1 MKKMKFKRAISLFL
15 TMILTVS
22 QFMNVGV
29 EVKAD
34 EQTEGTWIAT
44 EYITNGDFETGDTSG
59 WSIDF
64 TSCDN
69 GTSYTVKTDEWASNN
84 KTSFLSYYNVTDGNV
99 LTIAQTISEVPA
111 GIYRLSFEQEGK
123 ELSSGLSVSVADVS
137 MTLPATTGWDV
148 WADITTDA
156 FTIEE
161 AGDVTITISG
171 TVPAEYWG
179 DFDNFVLEQ
188 FVADENK
195 TVEELELEVLDAAF
209 EGSLWED
216 GIWTVT
222 PTTWDNTEF
231 TYFTYAD
238 NTWLV
243 TGENQ
248 GTTSFKFWSQDAQE
262 VTLLQ
267 EVDIPAGTYKV
278 NSDFMGEKGS
288 VQVVF
293 GDQQGTA
300 VAMNGWNSWVEIND
314 TFTVTEDMK
323 DATIGFKL
331 ALEAGGYGYIDS
343 ISVTEVAEE
352 EKVDEK
358 TDENVFTASD
368 DNYTVKVTV
377 DNVTPENGDTIG
389 MSAKITTVD
398 GSEVTDLEAAGMKL
412 WWWTDIWMTGH
423 EDGLNDASYTKDDE
437 GYGLEASVT
446 LPSVGTY
453 YIVAELEYSG
463 AKLQVVVPMITTKS
477 EDDTPVT
484 GEINVE
490 KIKNL
495 PEDFIMGMDISS
507 VMSEFA
513 SGVTYKDFEGNTIDN
528 ITDFCK
534 FLAENGIT
542 HIRVRVWNDPYD
554 ANGNGYGGGNCDVA
568 TAAEIAE
575 GCRAAGL
582 KMLIDF
588 HCSDFWADP
597 GKQQVPKAWSGYTL
611 EQKADAVEEFIG
623 ASLRTIDPNHE
634 TIDMVQ
640 VGNETTG
647 SFVGESGAENMCKL
661 FSAGAKAIRAY
672 NEEVKV
678 VIHVTN
684 PEKGRVTTWAKNL
697 DTYAVDYDVLATS
710 YYPYWHGTLANLQS
724 ELAAVKANYGKDTM
738 VAETSY
744 AYTLEDSDGHSN
756 TVRVGNNDSG
766 ANTLQPFS
774 VQGQATAIRNVM
786 ETVNNAGGLGVFYWE
801 PAWITVGDITGLS
814 GDELETQ
821 IAANKEAWETYGS
834 GWAASYGGEYNPEDA
849 GKWYGGSAVDN
860 EAMFYPDGTP
870 TAGLYVW
877 NYVKTGAV
885 SRYVS
890 VESVT
895 NPEETIDAN
904 AAFTLPETVVVTYNS
919 GEMDETVAWNE
930 EEVAAIDTAVSGV
943 YTVSG
948 TVTFSK
954 EINQGAFSGMTS
966 AEVIYTLTVK
976 QPNLVTDANDAG
988 FESGVNYTIGGKG
1001 ISAIPAKDD
1010 PYEGKGSMHWYY
1022 TSATTGTVTYNK
1034 VITLEPGKYSAE
1046 LMSQGFAG
1054 DTISLQILSDDD
1066 EVLFEGDATVLEG
1079 WAVWKKVAV
1088 DFMIT
1093 KQTDVKIQIV
1103 VNMQKGGWGTADALY
1118 LYKAGDLEA
1127 KDTTVVKSVEN
1138 ADGTTSFELTN
1149 EAAEGIS
1156 LVGSAEIFETAK
1168 FDAEI
1173 LNTESEE
1180 YLTVIDKVKEIGAV
1194 ELKENT
1200 AVVVLKINLWDGK
1213 QQIHEGFGEVTV
1225 TIDLPEELKDAK
1237 AVEVFRVEEDALIP
1251 CNAKIV
1257 NGKLEF
1263 ITNHFSTFL
1272 VKEKDVTTDKKP
1284 ENSETGNDNLN
1295 SDADAKEQVANVP
1308 ATLISSNVTAAEIL
1322 ENTAEIEETAV
1333 GKIVVEETMQ
1343 NTDEAAKEEKVPD
1356 TENVIA
1362 EEEVPLAVNAGGSIP
1377 MWAVLAA
1384 VLVFAVFAVFAGVY
1398 VYAKQNKIV
1407 K

>member
-69 GTSYTVKTDEWASNN
+69 GTSYIVKTDEWASNN
-84 KTSFLSYYNVTDGNV
+84 KTSFLNYYNVTDGNV
-99 LTIAQTISEVPA
+99 LTISQTISEVPA

-195 TVEELELEVLDAAF
+195 PVEELELEVLDAAF

-248 GTTSFKFWSQDAQE
+248 GTTSFKFWSQYAQE

-352 EKVDEK
+352 EKDDEK
-358 TDENVFTASD
+358 TDENEFSASD
-368 DNYTVKVTV
+368 DNYTVVVTV

-919 GEMDETVAWNE
+919 GEADETVAWNE

-1118 LYKAGDLEA
+1118 LYKAGDLERE
-1127 KDTTVVKSVEN
+1127 DTTTETENSIVVDTPESE
-1138 ADGTTSFELTN
+1138 GETT
-1149 EAAEGIS
+1149 
-1156 LVGSAEIFETAK
+1156 
-1168 FDAEI
+1168 
-1173 LNTESEE
+1173 NTE
-1180 YLTVIDKVKEIGAV
+1180 
-1194 ELKENT
+1194 
-1200 AVVVLKINLWDGK
+1200 
-1213 QQIHEGFGEVTV
+1213 VT
-1225 TIDLPEELKDAK
+1225 
-1237 AVEVFRVEEDALIP
+1237 
-1251 CNAKIV
+1251 
-1257 NGKLEF
+1257 
-1263 ITNHFSTFL
+1263 
-1272 VKEKDVTTDKKP
+1272 
-1284 ENSETGNDNLN
+1284 
-1295 SDADAKEQVANVP
+1295 NVP

-1333 GKIVVEETMQ
+1333 GEIVVEETMQ

-1384 VLVFAVFAVFAGVY
+1384 VLVFAVFAGVY
-1398 VYAKQNKIV
+1398 VYAKQNKFM

>member
-69 GTSYTVKTDEWASNN
+69 GTSYIVKTDEWASNN
-84 KTSFLSYYNVTDGNV
+84 KTSFLNYYNVTDGNV
-99 LTIAQTISEVPA
+99 LTISQTISEVPA

-195 TVEELELEVLDAAF
+195 PVEELELEVLDATF

-352 EKVDEK
+352 EKDDEK
-358 TDENVFTASD
+358 TDENEFSASD
-368 DNYTVKVTV
+368 DNYTVVVTV

-919 GEMDETVAWNE
+919 GEADETVAWNE

-1054 DTISLQILSDDD
+1054 DTISLQILSDDG
-1066 EVLFEGDATVLEG
+1066 EVLFEGDTTVLEG

-1118 LYKAGDLEA
+1118 LYKAGDLERE
-1127 KDTTVVKSVEN
+1127 DTTTETENSIVVDTPESE
-1138 ADGTTSFELTN
+1138 GETT
-1149 EAAEGIS
+1149 
-1156 LVGSAEIFETAK
+1156 
-1168 FDAEI
+1168 
-1173 LNTESEE
+1173 NTE
-1180 YLTVIDKVKEIGAV
+1180 
-1194 ELKENT
+1194 
-1200 AVVVLKINLWDGK
+1200 
-1213 QQIHEGFGEVTV
+1213 VT
-1225 TIDLPEELKDAK
+1225 
-1237 AVEVFRVEEDALIP
+1237 
-1251 CNAKIV
+1251 
-1257 NGKLEF
+1257 
-1263 ITNHFSTFL
+1263 
-1272 VKEKDVTTDKKP
+1272 
-1284 ENSETGNDNLN
+1284 
-1295 SDADAKEQVANVP
+1295 NVP

-1333 GKIVVEETMQ
+1333 GEIVVEETMQ

>member
-69 GTSYTVKTDEWASNN
+69 GTSYIVKTDEWASNN
-84 KTSFLSYYNVTDGNV
+84 KTSFLNYYNVTDGNV
-99 LTIAQTISEVPA
+99 LTISQTISEVPA

-195 TVEELELEVLDAAF
+195 PVEELELEVLDATF

-352 EKVDEK
+352 EKDDEK
-358 TDENVFTASD
+358 TDENEFSASD
-368 DNYTVKVTV
+368 DNYTVVVTV

-534 FLAENGIT
+534 LLAENGIT

-919 GEMDETVAWNE
+919 GEADETVAWNE

-1118 LYKAGDLEA
+1118 LYKAGDLERE
-1127 KDTTVVKSVEN
+1127 DTTTETENSIVVDTPESE
-1138 ADGTTSFELTN
+1138 GETT
-1149 EAAEGIS
+1149 
-1156 LVGSAEIFETAK
+1156 
-1168 FDAEI
+1168 
-1173 LNTESEE
+1173 NTE
-1180 YLTVIDKVKEIGAV
+1180 
-1194 ELKENT
+1194 
-1200 AVVVLKINLWDGK
+1200 
-1213 QQIHEGFGEVTV
+1213 VT
-1225 TIDLPEELKDAK
+1225 
-1237 AVEVFRVEEDALIP
+1237 
-1251 CNAKIV
+1251 
-1257 NGKLEF
+1257 
-1263 ITNHFSTFL
+1263 
-1272 VKEKDVTTDKKP
+1272 
-1284 ENSETGNDNLN
+1284 
-1295 SDADAKEQVANVP
+1295 NVP

-1333 GKIVVEETMQ
+1333 GEIVVEETMQ
-1343 NTDEAAKEEKVPD
+1343 NTDEAAQEQKVTD

>member
-69 GTSYTVKTDEWASNN
+69 GTSYIVKTDEWASNN
-84 KTSFLSYYNVTDGNV
+84 KTSFLNYYNVTDGNV
-99 LTIAQTISEVPA
+99 LTISQTISEVPA

-195 TVEELELEVLDAAF
+195 PVEELELEVLDAAF

-293 GDQQGTA
+293 GDQQETA

-352 EKVDEK
+352 EKDDEK
-358 TDENVFTASD
+358 TDENEFSASD
-368 DNYTVKVTV
+368 DNYTVVVTV

-423 EDGLNDASYTKDDE
+423 EEGLNDASYTKDDE

-919 GEMDETVAWNE
+919 GEADETVAWNE

-1118 LYKAGDLEA
+1118 LYKAGDLERE
-1127 KDTTVVKSVEN
+1127 DTTTETENSIVVDTPESE
-1138 ADGTTSFELTN
+1138 GETT
-1149 EAAEGIS
+1149 
-1156 LVGSAEIFETAK
+1156 
-1168 FDAEI
+1168 
-1173 LNTESEE
+1173 NTE
-1180 YLTVIDKVKEIGAV
+1180 
-1194 ELKENT
+1194 
-1200 AVVVLKINLWDGK
+1200 
-1213 QQIHEGFGEVTV
+1213 VT
-1225 TIDLPEELKDAK
+1225 
-1237 AVEVFRVEEDALIP
+1237 
-1251 CNAKIV
+1251 
-1257 NGKLEF
+1257 
-1263 ITNHFSTFL
+1263 
-1272 VKEKDVTTDKKP
+1272 
-1284 ENSETGNDNLN
+1284 
-1295 SDADAKEQVANVP
+1295 NVP

-1333 GKIVVEETMQ
+1333 NETVVEETKQ
-1343 NTDEAAKEEKVPD
+1343 DKDEAAQEEKVPD
-1356 TENVIA
+1356 TENVIE

>member
-69 GTSYTVKTDEWASNN
+69 GTSYIVKTDEWASNN
-84 KTSFLSYYNVTDGNV
+84 KTSFLNYYNVTDGNV
-99 LTIAQTISEVPA
+99 LTISQTISEVPA

-195 TVEELELEVLDAAF
+195 PVEELELEVLDAAF

-919 GEMDETVAWNE
+919 GEADETVAWNE

-1054 DTISLQILSDDD
+1054 DTISLQILSDDG

-1118 LYKAGDLEA
+1118 LYKAGDLERE
-1127 KDTTVVKSVEN
+1127 DTTTETENSIVVDTPESE
-1138 ADGTTSFELTN
+1138 GETT
-1149 EAAEGIS
+1149 
-1156 LVGSAEIFETAK
+1156 
-1168 FDAEI
+1168 
-1173 LNTESEE
+1173 NTE
-1180 YLTVIDKVKEIGAV
+1180 
-1194 ELKENT
+1194 
-1200 AVVVLKINLWDGK
+1200 
-1213 QQIHEGFGEVTV
+1213 VT
-1225 TIDLPEELKDAK
+1225 
-1237 AVEVFRVEEDALIP
+1237 
-1251 CNAKIV
+1251 
-1257 NGKLEF
+1257 
-1263 ITNHFSTFL
+1263 
-1272 VKEKDVTTDKKP
+1272 
-1284 ENSETGNDNLN
+1284 
-1295 SDADAKEQVANVP
+1295 NVP

-1322 ENTAEIEETAV
+1322 ENTAEIEETV
-1333 GKIVVEETMQ
+1333 VNEIVVEETKQ
-1343 NTDEAAKEEKVPD
+1343 DTDEAAKEEKVPD

>member
-69 GTSYTVKTDEWASNN
+69 GTSYIVKTDEWASNN
-84 KTSFLSYYNVTDGNV
+84 KTSFLNYYNVTDGNV

-195 TVEELELEVLDAAF
+195 PVEELELEVLDAAF

-890 VESVT
+890 VESIT

-919 GEMDETVAWNE
+919 GEADETVAWNE

-1118 LYKAGDLEA
+1118 LYKAGDLER
-1127 KDTTVVKSVEN
+1127 KDTTTETENSIVVDTPESE
-1138 ADGTTSFELTN
+1138 GETT
-1149 EAAEGIS
+1149 
-1156 LVGSAEIFETAK
+1156 
-1168 FDAEI
+1168 
-1173 LNTESEE
+1173 NTE
-1180 YLTVIDKVKEIGAV
+1180 
-1194 ELKENT
+1194 
-1200 AVVVLKINLWDGK
+1200 
-1213 QQIHEGFGEVTV
+1213 VT
-1225 TIDLPEELKDAK
+1225 
-1237 AVEVFRVEEDALIP
+1237 
-1251 CNAKIV
+1251 
-1257 NGKLEF
+1257 
-1263 ITNHFSTFL
+1263 
-1272 VKEKDVTTDKKP
+1272 
-1284 ENSETGNDNLN
+1284 
-1295 SDADAKEQVANVP
+1295 NVP

-1333 GKIVVEETMQ
+1333 GEIVVEETMQ

>member
-44 EYITNGDFETGDTSG
+44 EYITNGDFETGDTSE

-69 GTSYTVKTDEWASNN
+69 GTSYIVKTDEWESNN
-84 KTSFLSYYNVTDGNV
+84 KTSFLNYYNVTDGNV
-99 LTIAQTISEVPA
+99 LTISQTISEVPA

-195 TVEELELEVLDAAF
+195 PVEELELEVLDATF
-209 EGSLWED
+209 EGSLWDD

-222 PTTWDNTEF
+222 PETWSNTDF
-231 TYFTYAD
+231 CYFSYAD
-238 NTWLV
+238 DVWLT

-248 GTTSFKFWSQDAQE
+248 GTTAFKFWSQDAQE

-672 NEEVKV
+672 NEEVKI

-821 IAANKEAWETYGS
+821 MAANKEAWETYGS

-919 GEMDETVAWNE
+919 GEADETVAWNE

-1118 LYKAGDLEA
+1118 LYKAGDLERE
-1127 KDTTVVKSVEN
+1127 DTTTETENSIVVDTPESE
-1138 ADGTTSFELTN
+1138 GETT
-1149 EAAEGIS
+1149 
-1156 LVGSAEIFETAK
+1156 
-1168 FDAEI
+1168 
-1173 LNTESEE
+1173 NTE
-1180 YLTVIDKVKEIGAV
+1180 
-1194 ELKENT
+1194 
-1200 AVVVLKINLWDGK
+1200 
-1213 QQIHEGFGEVTV
+1213 VT
-1225 TIDLPEELKDAK
+1225 
-1237 AVEVFRVEEDALIP
+1237 
-1251 CNAKIV
+1251 
-1257 NGKLEF
+1257 
-1263 ITNHFSTFL
+1263 
-1272 VKEKDVTTDKKP
+1272 
-1284 ENSETGNDNLN
+1284 
-1295 SDADAKEQVANVP
+1295 NVP

-1333 GKIVVEETMQ
+1333 GEIVVEETMQ

>member
-64 TSCDN
+64 TSCYN
-69 GTSYTVKTDEWASNN
+69 GTSYIVKTDEWASNN
-84 KTSFLSYYNVTDGNV
+84 KTSFLNYYNVTDGNV
-99 LTIAQTISEVPA
+99 LTISQTISEVPA

-195 TVEELELEVLDAAF
+195 PVEELELEVLDAAF

-300 VAMNGWNSWVEIND
+300 ATMNGWNSWVEIND

-352 EKVDEK
+352 EKDDEK
-358 TDENVFTASD
+358 TDENEFSASD
-368 DNYTVKVTV
+368 DNYTVVVTV

-423 EDGLNDASYTKDDE
+423 EEGLNDASYTKDDE

-575 GCRAAGL
+575 GSRAAGL

-672 NEEVKV
+672 NEEVKI

-930 EEVAAIDTAVSGV
+930 EEAVAIDTAVSGV

-1118 LYKAGDLEA
+1118 LYKAGDLERE
-1127 KDTTVVKSVEN
+1127 DTTTETENSIVVDTPESE
-1138 ADGTTSFELTN
+1138 GETT
-1149 EAAEGIS
+1149 
-1156 LVGSAEIFETAK
+1156 
-1168 FDAEI
+1168 
-1173 LNTESEE
+1173 NTE
-1180 YLTVIDKVKEIGAV
+1180 
-1194 ELKENT
+1194 
-1200 AVVVLKINLWDGK
+1200 
-1213 QQIHEGFGEVTV
+1213 VT
-1225 TIDLPEELKDAK
+1225 
-1237 AVEVFRVEEDALIP
+1237 
-1251 CNAKIV
+1251 
-1257 NGKLEF
+1257 
-1263 ITNHFSTFL
+1263 
-1272 VKEKDVTTDKKP
+1272 
-1284 ENSETGNDNLN
+1284 
-1295 SDADAKEQVANVP
+1295 NVP
-1308 ATLISSNVTAAEIL
+1308 AILISSNVTAAEIL

-1333 GKIVVEETMQ
+1333 GEIVVEETMQ

-1384 VLVFAVFAVFAGVY
+1384 VLVFAVFAGVY

>member
-69 GTSYTVKTDEWASNN
+69 GTSYIVKTDEWASNN
-84 KTSFLSYYNVTDGNV
+84 KTSFLNYYNVTDGNV
-99 LTIAQTISEVPA
+99 LTISQTISEVPA

-188 FVADENK
+188 FVADENEP
-195 TVEELELEVLDAAF
+195 VEELELEVLDAAF

-352 EKVDEK
+352 EKDDEK
-358 TDENVFTASD
+358 TDENEFSASD
-368 DNYTVKVTV
+368 DNYTVVVTV

-919 GEMDETVAWNE
+919 GEADETVAWNE

-1118 LYKAGDLEA
+1118 LYKAGDLERE
-1127 KDTTVVKSVEN
+1127 DTTTETENSIVVDTPESE
-1138 ADGTTSFELTN
+1138 GETT
-1149 EAAEGIS
+1149 
-1156 LVGSAEIFETAK
+1156 
-1168 FDAEI
+1168 
-1173 LNTESEE
+1173 NTE
-1180 YLTVIDKVKEIGAV
+1180 
-1194 ELKENT
+1194 
-1200 AVVVLKINLWDGK
+1200 
-1213 QQIHEGFGEVTV
+1213 VT
-1225 TIDLPEELKDAK
+1225 
-1237 AVEVFRVEEDALIP
+1237 
-1251 CNAKIV
+1251 
-1257 NGKLEF
+1257 
-1263 ITNHFSTFL
+1263 
-1272 VKEKDVTTDKKP
+1272 
-1284 ENSETGNDNLN
+1284 
-1295 SDADAKEQVANVP
+1295 NVP

-1333 GKIVVEETMQ
+1333 GEIVVEETMQ

>member
-69 GTSYTVKTDEWASNN
+69 GTSYIVKTDEWASNN
-84 KTSFLSYYNVTDGNV
+84 KTSFLNYYNVTDGNV
-99 LTIAQTISEVPA
+99 LTISQTISEVPA

-188 FVADENK
+188 FVADENEP
-195 TVEELELEVLDAAF
+195 VEELELEVLDAAF

-293 GDQQGTA
+293 GDQQETA

-352 EKVDEK
+352 EKDDEK
-358 TDENVFTASD
+358 TDENEFSASD
-368 DNYTVKVTV
+368 DNYTVVVTV

-423 EDGLNDASYTKDDE
+423 EEGLNDASYTKDDE

-919 GEMDETVAWNE
+919 GEADETVAWNE

-1118 LYKAGDLEA
+1118 LYKAGDLERE
-1127 KDTTVVKSVEN
+1127 DTTTETENSIVVDTPESE
-1138 ADGTTSFELTN
+1138 GETT
-1149 EAAEGIS
+1149 
-1156 LVGSAEIFETAK
+1156 
-1168 FDAEI
+1168 
-1173 LNTESEE
+1173 NTE
-1180 YLTVIDKVKEIGAV
+1180 
-1194 ELKENT
+1194 
-1200 AVVVLKINLWDGK
+1200 
-1213 QQIHEGFGEVTV
+1213 VT
-1225 TIDLPEELKDAK
+1225 
-1237 AVEVFRVEEDALIP
+1237 
-1251 CNAKIV
+1251 
-1257 NGKLEF
+1257 
-1263 ITNHFSTFL
+1263 
-1272 VKEKDVTTDKKP
+1272 
-1284 ENSETGNDNLN
+1284 
-1295 SDADAKEQVANVP
+1295 NVP

-1333 GKIVVEETMQ
+1333 GEIVVEETMQ

>member
-69 GTSYTVKTDEWASNN
+69 GTSYIVKTDEWASNN
-84 KTSFLSYYNVTDGNV
+84 KTSFLNYYNVKDGNV
-99 LTIAQTISEVPA
+99 LTISQTISEVPA

-195 TVEELELEVLDAAF
+195 PVEELELEVLDAAF

-352 EKVDEK
+352 EKDDEK
-358 TDENVFTASD
+358 TDENEFSASD
-368 DNYTVKVTV
+368 DNYTVVVTV

-672 NEEVKV
+672 NEEVKI

-919 GEMDETVAWNE
+919 GEADETVAWNE

-1118 LYKAGDLEA
+1118 LYKAGDLERE
-1127 KDTTVVKSVEN
+1127 DTTTETENSIVVDTPESE
-1138 ADGTTSFELTN
+1138 GETT
-1149 EAAEGIS
+1149 
-1156 LVGSAEIFETAK
+1156 
-1168 FDAEI
+1168 
-1173 LNTESEE
+1173 NTE
-1180 YLTVIDKVKEIGAV
+1180 
-1194 ELKENT
+1194 
-1200 AVVVLKINLWDGK
+1200 
-1213 QQIHEGFGEVTV
+1213 VT
-1225 TIDLPEELKDAK
+1225 
-1237 AVEVFRVEEDALIP
+1237 
-1251 CNAKIV
+1251 
-1257 NGKLEF
+1257 
-1263 ITNHFSTFL
+1263 
-1272 VKEKDVTTDKKP
+1272 
-1284 ENSETGNDNLN
+1284 
-1295 SDADAKEQVANVP
+1295 NVP

-1333 GKIVVEETMQ
+1333 GEIVVEETMQ

>member
-69 GTSYTVKTDEWASNN
+69 GTSYIVKTDEWASNN
-84 KTSFLSYYNVTDGNV
+84 KTSFLNYYNVTDGNV
-99 LTIAQTISEVPA
+99 LTISQTISEVPA

-188 FVADENK
+188 FVADENEK
-195 TVEELELEVLDAAF
+195 VEELELEVLDATF

-352 EKVDEK
+352 EKDDEK
-358 TDENVFTASD
+358 TDENEFSASD
-368 DNYTVKVTV
+368 DNYTVVVTV

-423 EDGLNDASYTKDDE
+423 EEGLNDASYTKDDE

-919 GEMDETVAWNE
+919 GEADETVAWNE

-1118 LYKAGDLEA
+1118 LYKAGDLERE
-1127 KDTTVVKSVEN
+1127 DTTTETENSIVVDTPESE
-1138 ADGTTSFELTN
+1138 GETT
-1149 EAAEGIS
+1149 
-1156 LVGSAEIFETAK
+1156 
-1168 FDAEI
+1168 
-1173 LNTESEE
+1173 NTE
-1180 YLTVIDKVKEIGAV
+1180 
-1194 ELKENT
+1194 
-1200 AVVVLKINLWDGK
+1200 
-1213 QQIHEGFGEVTV
+1213 VT
-1225 TIDLPEELKDAK
+1225 
-1237 AVEVFRVEEDALIP
+1237 
-1251 CNAKIV
+1251 
-1257 NGKLEF
+1257 
-1263 ITNHFSTFL
+1263 
-1272 VKEKDVTTDKKP
+1272 
-1284 ENSETGNDNLN
+1284 
-1295 SDADAKEQVANVP
+1295 NVP

-1333 GKIVVEETMQ
+1333 GEIVVEETMQ

>member
-69 GTSYTVKTDEWASNN
+69 GTSYIVKTDEWASNN
-84 KTSFLSYYNVTDGNV
+84 KTSFLNYYNVTDGNV
-99 LTIAQTISEVPA
+99 LTISQTISEVPA

-195 TVEELELEVLDAAF
+195 PVEELELEVLDAAF

-352 EKVDEK
+352 EKDDEK
-358 TDENVFTASD
+358 TDENEFSASD
-368 DNYTVKVTV
+368 DNYTVVVTV

-919 GEMDETVAWNE
+919 GEADETVAWNE

-1118 LYKAGDLEA
+1118 LYKAGDLERE
-1127 KDTTVVKSVEN
+1127 DTTTETENSIVVDTPESE
-1138 ADGTTSFELTN
+1138 GETT
-1149 EAAEGIS
+1149 
-1156 LVGSAEIFETAK
+1156 
-1168 FDAEI
+1168 
-1173 LNTESEE
+1173 NTE
-1180 YLTVIDKVKEIGAV
+1180 
-1194 ELKENT
+1194 
-1200 AVVVLKINLWDGK
+1200 
-1213 QQIHEGFGEVTV
+1213 VT
-1225 TIDLPEELKDAK
+1225 
-1237 AVEVFRVEEDALIP
+1237 
-1251 CNAKIV
+1251 
-1257 NGKLEF
+1257 
-1263 ITNHFSTFL
+1263 
-1272 VKEKDVTTDKKP
+1272 
-1284 ENSETGNDNLN
+1284 
-1295 SDADAKEQVANVP
+1295 NVP

-1333 GKIVVEETMQ
+1333 GEIVVEETMQ

>member
-69 GTSYTVKTDEWASNN
+69 GTSYIVKTDEWASNN
-84 KTSFLSYYNVTDGNV
+84 KTSFLNYYNVTDGNV
-99 LTIAQTISEVPA
+99 LTISQTISEVPA

-188 FVADENK
+188 FVADENEP
-195 TVEELELEVLDAAF
+195 VEELELEVLDAAF

-300 VAMNGWNSWVEIND
+300 VAMNGSYSWVEIND
-314 TFTVTEDMK
+314 TFKVTEDMK

-352 EKVDEK
+352 EKDDEK
-358 TDENVFTASD
+358 TDENEFSASD
-368 DNYTVKVTV
+368 DNYTVVVTV

-477 EDDTPVT
+477 EDDSPVT

-919 GEMDETVAWNE
+919 GEADETVAWNE

-1118 LYKAGDLEA
+1118 LYKAGDLERE
-1127 KDTTVVKSVEN
+1127 DTTTETENSIVVDTPESE
-1138 ADGTTSFELTN
+1138 GETT
-1149 EAAEGIS
+1149 
-1156 LVGSAEIFETAK
+1156 
-1168 FDAEI
+1168 
-1173 LNTESEE
+1173 NTE
-1180 YLTVIDKVKEIGAV
+1180 
-1194 ELKENT
+1194 
-1200 AVVVLKINLWDGK
+1200 
-1213 QQIHEGFGEVTV
+1213 VT
-1225 TIDLPEELKDAK
+1225 
-1237 AVEVFRVEEDALIP
+1237 
-1251 CNAKIV
+1251 
-1257 NGKLEF
+1257 
-1263 ITNHFSTFL
+1263 
-1272 VKEKDVTTDKKP
+1272 
-1284 ENSETGNDNLN
+1284 
-1295 SDADAKEQVANVP
+1295 NVP

-1333 GKIVVEETMQ
+1333 GEIVVEETMQ

>member
-69 GTSYTVKTDEWASNN
+69 GTSYIVKTDEWASNN
-84 KTSFLSYYNVTDGNV
+84 KTSFLNYYNVTDGNV
-99 LTIAQTISEVPA
+99 LTISQTISEVPA

-195 TVEELELEVLDAAF
+195 PVEELELEVLDATF

-463 AKLQVVVPMITTKS
+463 KKLQVVVPMITTKS

-528 ITDFCK
+528 LTDFCK

-930 EEVAAIDTAVSGV
+930 EEAVAIDTAVSGV

-1118 LYKAGDLEA
+1118 LYKAGDLERE
-1127 KDTTVVKSVEN
+1127 DTTTETENPIVVDTPESE
-1138 ADGTTSFELTN
+1138 GETT
-1149 EAAEGIS
+1149 
-1156 LVGSAEIFETAK
+1156 
-1168 FDAEI
+1168 
-1173 LNTESEE
+1173 NTE
-1180 YLTVIDKVKEIGAV
+1180 
-1194 ELKENT
+1194 
-1200 AVVVLKINLWDGK
+1200 
-1213 QQIHEGFGEVTV
+1213 VT
-1225 TIDLPEELKDAK
+1225 
-1237 AVEVFRVEEDALIP
+1237 
-1251 CNAKIV
+1251 
-1257 NGKLEF
+1257 
-1263 ITNHFSTFL
+1263 
-1272 VKEKDVTTDKKP
+1272 
-1284 ENSETGNDNLN
+1284 
-1295 SDADAKEQVANVP
+1295 NVP

-1322 ENTAEIEETAV
+1322 ENTAEIEETV
-1333 GKIVVEETMQ
+1333 VNEIVVEETKQ
-1343 NTDEAAKEEKVPD
+1343 DTDEAAKEEKVPD
-1356 TENVIA
+1356 TENVIE

-1377 MWAVLAA
+1377 MWAVLSA
-1384 VLVFAVFAVFAGVY
+1384 VLVFAVFAGVY
-1398 VYAKQNKIV
+1398 VYAKQNKFM

>member
-69 GTSYTVKTDEWASNN
+69 GTSYIVKTDEWASNN
-84 KTSFLSYYNVTDGNV
+84 KTSFLNYYNVTDGNV
-99 LTIAQTISEVPA
+99 LTISQTISEVPA

-188 FVADENK
+188 FVADENEP
-195 TVEELELEVLDAAF
+195 VEELELEVLDATF

-352 EKVDEK
+352 EKDDEK
-358 TDENVFTASD
+358 TDENEFSVSD
-368 DNYTVKVTV
+368 DNYTVVVTV

-919 GEMDETVAWNE
+919 GEADETVAWNE

-1118 LYKAGDLEA
+1118 LYKAGDLERE
-1127 KDTTVVKSVEN
+1127 DTTTETENSIVVDTPESE
-1138 ADGTTSFELTN
+1138 GETT
-1149 EAAEGIS
+1149 
-1156 LVGSAEIFETAK
+1156 
-1168 FDAEI
+1168 
-1173 LNTESEE
+1173 NTE
-1180 YLTVIDKVKEIGAV
+1180 
-1194 ELKENT
+1194 
-1200 AVVVLKINLWDGK
+1200 
-1213 QQIHEGFGEVTV
+1213 VT
-1225 TIDLPEELKDAK
+1225 
-1237 AVEVFRVEEDALIP
+1237 
-1251 CNAKIV
+1251 
-1257 NGKLEF
+1257 
-1263 ITNHFSTFL
+1263 
-1272 VKEKDVTTDKKP
+1272 
-1284 ENSETGNDNLN
+1284 
-1295 SDADAKEQVANVP
+1295 NVP

-1333 GKIVVEETMQ
+1333 GEIVVEETMQ

-1384 VLVFAVFAVFAGVY
+1384 VLVFAVFAGVY

>member
-69 GTSYTVKTDEWASNN
+69 GTSYIVKTDEWASNN
-84 KTSFLSYYNVTDGNV
+84 KTSFLNYYNVTDGNV
-99 LTIAQTISEVPA
+99 LTISQTISEVPA

-195 TVEELELEVLDAAF
+195 PVEELELEVLDAAF

-352 EKVDEK
+352 EKDDEK
-358 TDENVFTASD
+358 TDENEFSASD
-368 DNYTVKVTV
+368 DNYTVVVTV

-528 ITDFCK
+528 ITDVCK
-534 FLAENGIT
+534 LLAENGIT

-786 ETVNNAGGLGVFYWE
+786 ETVNNAGGLGVFYWD

-919 GEMDETVAWNE
+919 GEADETVAWNE

-1118 LYKAGDLEA
+1118 LYKAGDLERE
-1127 KDTTVVKSVEN
+1127 DTTTETENSIVVDTPESE
-1138 ADGTTSFELTN
+1138 GETT
-1149 EAAEGIS
+1149 
-1156 LVGSAEIFETAK
+1156 
-1168 FDAEI
+1168 
-1173 LNTESEE
+1173 NTE
-1180 YLTVIDKVKEIGAV
+1180 
-1194 ELKENT
+1194 
-1200 AVVVLKINLWDGK
+1200 
-1213 QQIHEGFGEVTV
+1213 VT
-1225 TIDLPEELKDAK
+1225 
-1237 AVEVFRVEEDALIP
+1237 
-1251 CNAKIV
+1251 
-1257 NGKLEF
+1257 
-1263 ITNHFSTFL
+1263 
-1272 VKEKDVTTDKKP
+1272 
-1284 ENSETGNDNLN
+1284 
-1295 SDADAKEQVANVP
+1295 NVP

-1333 GKIVVEETMQ
+1333 GEIVVEETMQ

>member
-69 GTSYTVKTDEWASNN
+69 GTSYIVKTDECASNN
-84 KTSFLSYYNVTDGNV
+84 KTSFLNYYNVTDGNV

-195 TVEELELEVLDAAF
+195 PVEELELEVLDAAF

-352 EKVDEK
+352 EKDDEK
-358 TDENVFTASD
+358 TDENEFSASD
-368 DNYTVKVTV
+368 DNYTVVVTV

-647 SFVGESGAENMCKL
+647 SFVGESGAENRCKL

-890 VESVT
+890 VESIT

-919 GEMDETVAWNE
+919 GEADETVAWNE

-1054 DTISLQILSDDD
+1054 DTISLQILSDDG

-1118 LYKAGDLEA
+1118 LYKAGDLERE
-1127 KDTTVVKSVEN
+1127 DTTTETENSIVVDTPESE
-1138 ADGTTSFELTN
+1138 GETT
-1149 EAAEGIS
+1149 
-1156 LVGSAEIFETAK
+1156 
-1168 FDAEI
+1168 
-1173 LNTESEE
+1173 NTE
-1180 YLTVIDKVKEIGAV
+1180 
-1194 ELKENT
+1194 
-1200 AVVVLKINLWDGK
+1200 
-1213 QQIHEGFGEVTV
+1213 VT
-1225 TIDLPEELKDAK
+1225 
-1237 AVEVFRVEEDALIP
+1237 
-1251 CNAKIV
+1251 
-1257 NGKLEF
+1257 
-1263 ITNHFSTFL
+1263 
-1272 VKEKDVTTDKKP
+1272 
-1284 ENSETGNDNLN
+1284 
-1295 SDADAKEQVANVP
+1295 NVP

-1333 GKIVVEETMQ
+1333 GEIVVEETMQ

>member
-69 GTSYTVKTDEWASNN
+69 GTSYIVKTDEWASNN
-84 KTSFLSYYNVTDGNV
+84 KTSFLNYYNVTDGNV
-99 LTIAQTISEVPA
+99 LTISQTISEVPA

-195 TVEELELEVLDAAF
+195 PVEELELEVLDAAF

-293 GDQQGTA
+293 GDQQGTV

-352 EKVDEK
+352 EKDDEK
-358 TDENVFTASD
+358 TDENEFSASD
-368 DNYTVKVTV
+368 DNYTVVVTV

-463 AKLQVVVPMITTKS
+463 TKLQVVVPMITTKS

-513 SGVTYKDFEGNTIDN
+513 SGVTYKDIEGNTIDN

-919 GEMDETVAWNE
+919 GEADETVAWNE

-1118 LYKAGDLEA
+1118 LYKAGDLERE
-1127 KDTTVVKSVEN
+1127 DTTTETENSIVVDTPESE
-1138 ADGTTSFELTN
+1138 GETT
-1149 EAAEGIS
+1149 
-1156 LVGSAEIFETAK
+1156 
-1168 FDAEI
+1168 
-1173 LNTESEE
+1173 NTE
-1180 YLTVIDKVKEIGAV
+1180 
-1194 ELKENT
+1194 
-1200 AVVVLKINLWDGK
+1200 
-1213 QQIHEGFGEVTV
+1213 VT
-1225 TIDLPEELKDAK
+1225 
-1237 AVEVFRVEEDALIP
+1237 
-1251 CNAKIV
+1251 
-1257 NGKLEF
+1257 
-1263 ITNHFSTFL
+1263 
-1272 VKEKDVTTDKKP
+1272 
-1284 ENSETGNDNLN
+1284 
-1295 SDADAKEQVANVP
+1295 NVP
-1308 ATLISSNVTAAEIL
+1308 ATLISSNVTATEIL

-1333 GKIVVEETMQ
+1333 GEIVVEETMQ

>member
-69 GTSYTVKTDEWASNN
+69 GTSYIVKTDEWASNN
-84 KTSFLSYYNVTDGNV
+84 KTSFLNYYNVTDGNV
-99 LTIAQTISEVPA
+99 LTISQTISEVPA

-195 TVEELELEVLDAAF
+195 PVEELELEVLDATF

-352 EKVDEK
+352 EKDDEK
-358 TDENVFTASD
+358 TDENEFSASD
-368 DNYTVKVTV
+368 DNYTVVVTV

-890 VESVT
+890 VESIT

-919 GEMDETVAWNE
+919 GEADETVAWNE

-1118 LYKAGDLEA
+1118 LYKAGDLERE
-1127 KDTTVVKSVEN
+1127 DTTTETENSIVVDTPESE
-1138 ADGTTSFELTN
+1138 GETT
-1149 EAAEGIS
+1149 
-1156 LVGSAEIFETAK
+1156 
-1168 FDAEI
+1168 
-1173 LNTESEE
+1173 NTE
-1180 YLTVIDKVKEIGAV
+1180 
-1194 ELKENT
+1194 
-1200 AVVVLKINLWDGK
+1200 
-1213 QQIHEGFGEVTV
+1213 VT
-1225 TIDLPEELKDAK
+1225 
-1237 AVEVFRVEEDALIP
+1237 
-1251 CNAKIV
+1251 
-1257 NGKLEF
+1257 
-1263 ITNHFSTFL
+1263 
-1272 VKEKDVTTDKKP
+1272 
-1284 ENSETGNDNLN
+1284 
-1295 SDADAKEQVANVP
+1295 NVP

-1333 GKIVVEETMQ
+1333 GEIVVEETMQ

>member
-69 GTSYTVKTDEWASNN
+69 GTSYIVKTDEWASNN
-84 KTSFLSYYNVTDGNV
+84 KTSFLNYYNVTDGNV
-99 LTIAQTISEVPA
+99 LTISQTISEVPA

-188 FVADENK
+188 FVADENEP
-195 TVEELELEVLDAAF
+195 VEELELEVLDAAF

-352 EKVDEK
+352 EKDDEK
-358 TDENVFTASD
+358 TDENEFSASD
-368 DNYTVKVTV
+368 DNYTVVVTV

-930 EEVAAIDTAVSGV
+930 EEAVAIDTAVSGV

-1054 DTISLQILSDDD
+1054 DTISLQILSDDG
-1066 EVLFEGDATVLEG
+1066 EVLFEGDTTVLEG

-1118 LYKAGDLEA
+1118 LYKAGDLERE
-1127 KDTTVVKSVEN
+1127 DTTTETENSIVVDTPESE
-1138 ADGTTSFELTN
+1138 GETT
-1149 EAAEGIS
+1149 
-1156 LVGSAEIFETAK
+1156 
-1168 FDAEI
+1168 
-1173 LNTESEE
+1173 NTE
-1180 YLTVIDKVKEIGAV
+1180 
-1194 ELKENT
+1194 
-1200 AVVVLKINLWDGK
+1200 
-1213 QQIHEGFGEVTV
+1213 VT
-1225 TIDLPEELKDAK
+1225 
-1237 AVEVFRVEEDALIP
+1237 
-1251 CNAKIV
+1251 
-1257 NGKLEF
+1257 
-1263 ITNHFSTFL
+1263 
-1272 VKEKDVTTDKKP
+1272 
-1284 ENSETGNDNLN
+1284 
-1295 SDADAKEQVANVP
+1295 NVP
-1308 ATLISSNVTAAEIL
+1308 ATLISSNVTVAEIL

-1333 GKIVVEETMQ
+1333 NETVVEETMQ

>member
-69 GTSYTVKTDEWASNN
+69 GTSYIVKTDEWASNN
-84 KTSFLSYYNVTDGNV
+84 KTSFLNYYNVTDGNV
-99 LTIAQTISEVPA
+99 LTISQTISEVPA

-188 FVADENK
+188 FVADENEP
-195 TVEELELEVLDAAF
+195 VEELELEVLDATF

-352 EKVDEK
+352 EKDDEK
-358 TDENVFTASD
+358 TDENEFSASD
-368 DNYTVKVTV
+368 DNYTVVVTV

-528 ITDFCK
+528 ITDLCK

-919 GEMDETVAWNE
+919 GEADETVAWNE

-1118 LYKAGDLEA
+1118 LYKAGDLERE
-1127 KDTTVVKSVEN
+1127 DTTTETENSIVVDTPESE
-1138 ADGTTSFELTN
+1138 GETT
-1149 EAAEGIS
+1149 
-1156 LVGSAEIFETAK
+1156 
-1168 FDAEI
+1168 
-1173 LNTESEE
+1173 NTE
-1180 YLTVIDKVKEIGAV
+1180 
-1194 ELKENT
+1194 
-1200 AVVVLKINLWDGK
+1200 
-1213 QQIHEGFGEVTV
+1213 VT
-1225 TIDLPEELKDAK
+1225 
-1237 AVEVFRVEEDALIP
+1237 
-1251 CNAKIV
+1251 
-1257 NGKLEF
+1257 
-1263 ITNHFSTFL
+1263 
-1272 VKEKDVTTDKKP
+1272 
-1284 ENSETGNDNLN
+1284 
-1295 SDADAKEQVANVP
+1295 NVP

-1333 GKIVVEETMQ
+1333 GEIVVEETMQ

>member
-69 GTSYTVKTDEWASNN
+69 GTSYIVKTDEWASNN
-84 KTSFLSYYNVTDGNV
+84 KTSFLNYYNVTDGNV

-188 FVADENK
+188 FVADENEP
-195 TVEELELEVLDAAF
+195 VEGLELEVLDAAF

-352 EKVDEK
+352 EKDDEKTDDEK
-358 TDENVFTASD
+358 TDENEFSASD
-368 DNYTVKVTV
+368 DNYTVVVTV

-575 GCRAAGL
+575 GCRAADL
-582 KMLIDF
+582 KMLFDF

-890 VESVT
+890 VESIT

-919 GEMDETVAWNE
+919 GEADETVAWNE

-1118 LYKAGDLEA
+1118 LYKAGDLERE
-1127 KDTTVVKSVEN
+1127 DTTTETENSIVVDTPESE
-1138 ADGTTSFELTN
+1138 GETT
-1149 EAAEGIS
+1149 
-1156 LVGSAEIFETAK
+1156 
-1168 FDAEI
+1168 
-1173 LNTESEE
+1173 NTE
-1180 YLTVIDKVKEIGAV
+1180 
-1194 ELKENT
+1194 
-1200 AVVVLKINLWDGK
+1200 
-1213 QQIHEGFGEVTV
+1213 VT
-1225 TIDLPEELKDAK
+1225 
-1237 AVEVFRVEEDALIP
+1237 
-1251 CNAKIV
+1251 
-1257 NGKLEF
+1257 
-1263 ITNHFSTFL
+1263 
-1272 VKEKDVTTDKKP
+1272 
-1284 ENSETGNDNLN
+1284 
-1295 SDADAKEQVANVP
+1295 NVP

-1333 GKIVVEETMQ
+1333 GEIVVEETMQ

>member
-69 GTSYTVKTDEWASNN
+69 GTSYIVKTDEWASNN
-84 KTSFLSYYNVTDGNV
+84 KTSFLNYYNVTDGNV
-99 LTIAQTISEVPA
+99 LTISQTISEVPA

-195 TVEELELEVLDAAF
+195 PVEELELEVLDATF

-352 EKVDEK
+352 EKDDEK
-358 TDENVFTASD
+358 TDENEFSASD
-368 DNYTVKVTV
+368 DNYTVVVTV

-890 VESVT
+890 VESIT

-919 GEMDETVAWNE
+919 GEADETVAWNE

-1118 LYKAGDLEA
+1118 LYKAGDLERE
-1127 KDTTVVKSVEN
+1127 DTTTETENSIVVDTPESE
-1138 ADGTTSFELTN
+1138 GETT
-1149 EAAEGIS
+1149 
-1156 LVGSAEIFETAK
+1156 
-1168 FDAEI
+1168 
-1173 LNTESEE
+1173 NTE
-1180 YLTVIDKVKEIGAV
+1180 
-1194 ELKENT
+1194 
-1200 AVVVLKINLWDGK
+1200 
-1213 QQIHEGFGEVTV
+1213 VT
-1225 TIDLPEELKDAK
+1225 
-1237 AVEVFRVEEDALIP
+1237 
-1251 CNAKIV
+1251 
-1257 NGKLEF
+1257 
-1263 ITNHFSTFL
+1263 
-1272 VKEKDVTTDKKP
+1272 
-1284 ENSETGNDNLN
+1284 
-1295 SDADAKEQVANVP
+1295 NVP

-1333 GKIVVEETMQ
+1333 GEIVVEETMQ

-1384 VLVFAVFAVFAGVY
+1384 VLVFAVFAGVY

>member
-69 GTSYTVKTDEWASNN
+69 GTSYIVKTDEWASNN
-84 KTSFLSYYNVTDGNV
+84 KTSFLNYYNVTDGNV
-99 LTIAQTISEVPA
+99 LTISQTISEVPA

-188 FVADENK
+188 FVADENEP
-195 TVEELELEVLDAAF
+195 VEELELEVLDAAF

-352 EKVDEK
+352 EKDDEK
-358 TDENVFTASD
+358 TDENEFSASD
-368 DNYTVKVTV
+368 DNYTVVVTV

-930 EEVAAIDTAVSGV
+930 EEAVAIDTAVSGV

-1118 LYKAGDLEA
+1118 LYKAGDLERE
-1127 KDTTVVKSVEN
+1127 DTTTETENSIVVDTPESE
-1138 ADGTTSFELTN
+1138 GETT
-1149 EAAEGIS
+1149 
-1156 LVGSAEIFETAK
+1156 
-1168 FDAEI
+1168 
-1173 LNTESEE
+1173 NTE
-1180 YLTVIDKVKEIGAV
+1180 
-1194 ELKENT
+1194 
-1200 AVVVLKINLWDGK
+1200 
-1213 QQIHEGFGEVTV
+1213 VT
-1225 TIDLPEELKDAK
+1225 
-1237 AVEVFRVEEDALIP
+1237 
-1251 CNAKIV
+1251 
-1257 NGKLEF
+1257 
-1263 ITNHFSTFL
+1263 
-1272 VKEKDVTTDKKP
+1272 
-1284 ENSETGNDNLN
+1284 
-1295 SDADAKEQVANVP
+1295 NVP

-1333 GKIVVEETMQ
+1333 NETVVEETKQ
-1343 NTDEAAKEEKVPD
+1343 DKDEAAQEEKVPD

-1362 EEEVPLAVNAGGSIP
+1362 EEEVPLAVNAGDSIP

>member
-69 GTSYTVKTDEWASNN
+69 GTSYIVKTDEWASNN
-84 KTSFLSYYNVTDGNV
+84 KTSFLNYYNVTDGNV
-99 LTIAQTISEVPA
+99 LTISQTISEVPA

-161 AGDVTITISG
+161 VGDVTITISG

-195 TVEELELEVLDAAF
+195 PVEELELEVLDAAF

-278 NSDFMGEKGS
+278 KSDFMGEKGS

-352 EKVDEK
+352 EKDDEK
-358 TDENVFTASD
+358 TDENEFSASD
-368 DNYTVKVTV
+368 DNYTVVVTV

-786 ETVNNAGGLGVFYWE
+786 ETVNIAGGLGVFYWE

-919 GEMDETVAWNE
+919 GEADETVAWNE

-1118 LYKAGDLEA
+1118 LYKAGDLERE
-1127 KDTTVVKSVEN
+1127 DTTTETENSIVVDTPESE
-1138 ADGTTSFELTN
+1138 GETT
-1149 EAAEGIS
+1149 
-1156 LVGSAEIFETAK
+1156 
-1168 FDAEI
+1168 
-1173 LNTESEE
+1173 NTE
-1180 YLTVIDKVKEIGAV
+1180 
-1194 ELKENT
+1194 
-1200 AVVVLKINLWDGK
+1200 
-1213 QQIHEGFGEVTV
+1213 VT
-1225 TIDLPEELKDAK
+1225 
-1237 AVEVFRVEEDALIP
+1237 
-1251 CNAKIV
+1251 
-1257 NGKLEF
+1257 
-1263 ITNHFSTFL
+1263 
-1272 VKEKDVTTDKKP
+1272 
-1284 ENSETGNDNLN
+1284 
-1295 SDADAKEQVANVP
+1295 NVP

-1333 GKIVVEETMQ
+1333 GEIVVEETMQ

>member
-69 GTSYTVKTDEWASNN
+69 GTSYIVKTDEWASNN
-84 KTSFLSYYNVTDGNV
+84 KTSFLNYYNVTDGNV
-99 LTIAQTISEVPA
+99 LTISQTISEVPA

-195 TVEELELEVLDAAF
+195 PVEELELEVLDATF

-352 EKVDEK
+352 EKDDEK
-358 TDENVFTASD
+358 TDENEFSASD
-368 DNYTVKVTV
+368 DNYTVVVTV

-919 GEMDETVAWNE
+919 GEADETVAWNE

-1118 LYKAGDLEA
+1118 LYKAGDLERE
-1127 KDTTVVKSVEN
+1127 DTTTETENPIVVDTPESE
-1138 ADGTTSFELTN
+1138 GETT
-1149 EAAEGIS
+1149 
-1156 LVGSAEIFETAK
+1156 
-1168 FDAEI
+1168 
-1173 LNTESEE
+1173 NTE
-1180 YLTVIDKVKEIGAV
+1180 
-1194 ELKENT
+1194 
-1200 AVVVLKINLWDGK
+1200 
-1213 QQIHEGFGEVTV
+1213 VT
-1225 TIDLPEELKDAK
+1225 
-1237 AVEVFRVEEDALIP
+1237 
-1251 CNAKIV
+1251 
-1257 NGKLEF
+1257 
-1263 ITNHFSTFL
+1263 
-1272 VKEKDVTTDKKP
+1272 
-1284 ENSETGNDNLN
+1284 
-1295 SDADAKEQVANVP
+1295 NVP

-1333 GKIVVEETMQ
+1333 GEIVVEETMQ

>member
-69 GTSYTVKTDEWASNN
+69 GTSYIVKTDEWASNN
-84 KTSFLSYYNVTDGNV
+84 KTSFLNYYNVTDGNV
-99 LTIAQTISEVPA
+99 LTISQTISEVPA

-195 TVEELELEVLDAAF
+195 PVEELELEVLDAAF

-352 EKVDEK
+352 EKDDEK
-358 TDENVFTASD
+358 TDENEFSASD
-368 DNYTVKVTV
+368 DNYTVVVTV

-568 TAAEIAE
+568 TATEIAE

-919 GEMDETVAWNE
+919 GEADETVAWNE

-1010 PYEGKGSMHWYY
+1010 PYEGKGSIHWYY

-1118 LYKAGDLEA
+1118 LYKAGDLERE
-1127 KDTTVVKSVEN
+1127 DTTTETENSIVVDTPESE
-1138 ADGTTSFELTN
+1138 GETT
-1149 EAAEGIS
+1149 
-1156 LVGSAEIFETAK
+1156 
-1168 FDAEI
+1168 
-1173 LNTESEE
+1173 NTE
-1180 YLTVIDKVKEIGAV
+1180 
-1194 ELKENT
+1194 
-1200 AVVVLKINLWDGK
+1200 
-1213 QQIHEGFGEVTV
+1213 VT
-1225 TIDLPEELKDAK
+1225 
-1237 AVEVFRVEEDALIP
+1237 
-1251 CNAKIV
+1251 
-1257 NGKLEF
+1257 
-1263 ITNHFSTFL
+1263 
-1272 VKEKDVTTDKKP
+1272 
-1284 ENSETGNDNLN
+1284 
-1295 SDADAKEQVANVP
+1295 NVP

-1333 GKIVVEETMQ
+1333 GEIVVEETMQ

>member
-29 EVKAD
+29 EGKAD

-69 GTSYTVKTDEWASNN
+69 GTSYIVKTDEWASNN
-84 KTSFLSYYNVTDGNV
+84 KTSFLNYYNVTDGNV
-99 LTIAQTISEVPA
+99 LTISQTISEVPA

-188 FVADENK
+188 FVADENEP
-195 TVEELELEVLDAAF
+195 VEELELEVLDAAF

-352 EKVDEK
+352 EKDDEK
-358 TDENVFTASD
+358 TDENEFSASD
-368 DNYTVKVTV
+368 DNYTVVVTV

-890 VESVT
+890 VESIT

-904 AAFTLPETVVVTYNS
+904 AAFTLPETVVVNYNS

-954 EINQGAFSGMTS
+954 EINQGAFSGITS

-1118 LYKAGDLEA
+1118 LYKAGDLERE
-1127 KDTTVVKSVEN
+1127 DTTTETENSIVVDTPESE
-1138 ADGTTSFELTN
+1138 GETT
-1149 EAAEGIS
+1149 
-1156 LVGSAEIFETAK
+1156 
-1168 FDAEI
+1168 
-1173 LNTESEE
+1173 NTE
-1180 YLTVIDKVKEIGAV
+1180 
-1194 ELKENT
+1194 
-1200 AVVVLKINLWDGK
+1200 
-1213 QQIHEGFGEVTV
+1213 VT
-1225 TIDLPEELKDAK
+1225 
-1237 AVEVFRVEEDALIP
+1237 
-1251 CNAKIV
+1251 
-1257 NGKLEF
+1257 
-1263 ITNHFSTFL
+1263 
-1272 VKEKDVTTDKKP
+1272 
-1284 ENSETGNDNLN
+1284 
-1295 SDADAKEQVANVP
+1295 NVP

-1333 GKIVVEETMQ
+1333 GEIVVEETMQ

>member
-69 GTSYTVKTDEWASNN
+69 GTSYIVKTDEWASNN
-84 KTSFLSYYNVTDGNV
+84 KTSFLNYYNVTDGNV
-99 LTIAQTISEVPA
+99 LTISQTISEVPA

-195 TVEELELEVLDAAF
+195 PVEELELEVLDATF

-352 EKVDEK
+352 EKDDEK
-358 TDENVFTASD
+358 TDENEFSASD
-368 DNYTVKVTV
+368 DNYTVVVTV

-930 EEVAAIDTAVSGV
+930 EEAVAIDTAVSGV

-1118 LYKAGDLEA
+1118 LYKAGDLERE
-1127 KDTTVVKSVEN
+1127 DTTTETENSIVVDTPESE
-1138 ADGTTSFELTN
+1138 GETT
-1149 EAAEGIS
+1149 
-1156 LVGSAEIFETAK
+1156 
-1168 FDAEI
+1168 
-1173 LNTESEE
+1173 NTE
-1180 YLTVIDKVKEIGAV
+1180 
-1194 ELKENT
+1194 
-1200 AVVVLKINLWDGK
+1200 
-1213 QQIHEGFGEVTV
+1213 VT
-1225 TIDLPEELKDAK
+1225 
-1237 AVEVFRVEEDALIP
+1237 
-1251 CNAKIV
+1251 
-1257 NGKLEF
+1257 
-1263 ITNHFSTFL
+1263 
-1272 VKEKDVTTDKKP
+1272 
-1284 ENSETGNDNLN
+1284 
-1295 SDADAKEQVANVP
+1295 NVP

-1322 ENTAEIEETAV
+1322 ENTAEIEETV
-1333 GKIVVEETMQ
+1333 VNEIVVEETKQ
-1343 NTDEAAKEEKVPD
+1343 DTDEAAKEEKVPD
-1356 TENVIA
+1356 TENVIE

-1398 VYAKQNKIV
+1398 VYAKQNKFV

>member
-69 GTSYTVKTDEWASNN
+69 GTSYIVKTDEWASNN
-84 KTSFLSYYNVTDGNV
+84 KTSFLNYYNVTDGNV
-99 LTIAQTISEVPA
+99 LTISQTISEVPA

-188 FVADENK
+188 FVADENEP
-195 TVEELELEVLDAAF
+195 VEELELEVLDAAF

-352 EKVDEK
+352 EKDDEK
-358 TDENVFTASD
+358 TDENEFSASD
-368 DNYTVKVTV
+368 DNYTVVVTV

-877 NYVKTGAV
+877 NYVKTGAL

-919 GEMDETVAWNE
+919 GEADETVAWNE

-1118 LYKAGDLEA
+1118 LYKAGDLERE
-1127 KDTTVVKSVEN
+1127 DTTTETENSIVVDTPESE
-1138 ADGTTSFELTN
+1138 GETT
-1149 EAAEGIS
+1149 
-1156 LVGSAEIFETAK
+1156 
-1168 FDAEI
+1168 
-1173 LNTESEE
+1173 NTE
-1180 YLTVIDKVKEIGAV
+1180 
-1194 ELKENT
+1194 
-1200 AVVVLKINLWDGK
+1200 
-1213 QQIHEGFGEVTV
+1213 VT
-1225 TIDLPEELKDAK
+1225 
-1237 AVEVFRVEEDALIP
+1237 
-1251 CNAKIV
+1251 
-1257 NGKLEF
+1257 
-1263 ITNHFSTFL
+1263 
-1272 VKEKDVTTDKKP
+1272 
-1284 ENSETGNDNLN
+1284 
-1295 SDADAKEQVANVP
+1295 NVP
-1308 ATLISSNVTAAEIL
+1308 ATLISSNVT
-1322 ENTAEIEETAV
+1322 
-1333 GKIVVEETMQ
+1333 VEETMQ

>member
-34 EQTEGTWIAT
+34 EQTEGTWTAT
-44 EYITNGDFETGDTSG
+44 EYITNGDFETGDTTG
-59 WSIDF
+59 WSVEF
-64 TSCDN
+64 ASWEN
-69 GTSYTVKTDEWASNN
+69 GTSYVVKTDSGATNN
-84 KTSFLSYYNVTDGNV
+84 TTAFLNYYNAVEGNTF
-99 LTIAQTISEVPA
+99 TITQTISAVSA
-111 GIYRLSFEQEGK
+111 GTYRLSFDQDGADGA
-123 ELSSGLSVSVADVS
+123 SGLSVSVADVS
-137 MTLPATTGWDV
+137 MTLPATTGWNI

-188 FVADENK
+188 FVADENEQ
-195 TVEELELEVLDAAF
+195 VEELELEVLDAAF

-352 EKVDEK
+352 EKDDEK
-358 TDENVFTASD
+358 TAENEFSASD
-368 DNYTVKVTV
+368 DNYTVVVTI
-377 DNVTPENGDTIG
+377 DNITPEDGDTIG

-398 GSEVTDLEAAGMKL
+398 GSEVTDLESAGMKL
-412 WWWTDIWMTGH
+412 WWWTDVWMTGH
-423 EDGLNDASYTKDDE
+423 EEGLNDASYTKDDE

-463 AKLQVVVPMITTKS
+463 TKLQVVVPMTTTKS

-554 ANGNGYGGGNCDVA
+554 VNGNGYGGGNCDVA
-568 TAAEIAE
+568 TAAKIAE
-575 GCRAAGL
+575 GCRATGL

-697 DTYAVDYDVLATS
+697 DTYAVDYDILATS

-724 ELAAVKANYGKDTM
+724 ELAKVKTTYGKDTM

-814 GDELETQ
+814 GNELETQ

-919 GEMDETVAWNE
+919 GEMDEAVAWNE
-930 EEVAAIDTAVSGV
+930 EEAAAIDTAVSGV

-966 AEVIYTLTVK
+966 AEVVYTLTVK
-976 QPNLVTDANDAG
+976 QPNLITDANDAG
-988 FESGVNYTIGGKG
+988 FESGANYTIGGKG
-1001 ISAIPAKDD
+1001 ISAIPDKSD

-1034 VITLEPGKYSAE
+1034 AITLEPGKYSAE
-1046 LMSQGFAG
+1046 IMSQGFAG
-1054 DTISLQILSDDD
+1054 DTISLQILSDED

-1118 LYKAGDLEA
+1118 LYKAGDLERE
-1127 KDTTVVKSVEN
+1127 DTTTETENPIVVDTPES
-1138 ADGTTSFELTN
+1138 
-1149 EAAEGIS
+1149 EG
-1156 LVGSAEIFETAK
+1156 EIT
-1168 FDAEI
+1168 
-1173 LNTESEE
+1173 NTE
-1180 YLTVIDKVKEIGAV
+1180 
-1194 ELKENT
+1194 
-1200 AVVVLKINLWDGK
+1200 
-1213 QQIHEGFGEVTV
+1213 VT
-1225 TIDLPEELKDAK
+1225 
-1237 AVEVFRVEEDALIP
+1237 
-1251 CNAKIV
+1251 
-1257 NGKLEF
+1257 
-1263 ITNHFSTFL
+1263 
-1272 VKEKDVTTDKKP
+1272 
-1284 ENSETGNDNLN
+1284 
-1295 SDADAKEQVANVP
+1295 NVP
-1308 ATLISSNVTAAEIL
+1308 VTLISSNVTAAENL

-1333 GKIVVEETMQ
+1333 NEIVVEETKQ
-1343 NTDEAAKEEKVPD
+1343 DTDEAAKEEKVPD
-1356 TENVIA
+1356 TENVIE

-1384 VLVFAVFAVFAGVY
+1384 VLVFAVFAGVY
-1398 VYAKQNKIV
+1398 VYAKQNKFM

>member
-69 GTSYTVKTDEWASNN
+69 GTSYIVKTDEWASNN
-84 KTSFLSYYNVTDGNV
+84 KTSFLNYYNVTDGNV

-195 TVEELELEVLDAAF
+195 PVEELELEVLDAAF

-352 EKVDEK
+352 EKDDEK
-358 TDENVFTASD
+358 TDENEFSASD
-368 DNYTVKVTV
+368 DNYTVVVTV

-919 GEMDETVAWNE
+919 GEADETVAWNE

-1118 LYKAGDLEA
+1118 LYKAGDLERE
-1127 KDTTVVKSVEN
+1127 DTTTETENSIVVDTPESE
-1138 ADGTTSFELTN
+1138 GETT
-1149 EAAEGIS
+1149 
-1156 LVGSAEIFETAK
+1156 
-1168 FDAEI
+1168 
-1173 LNTESEE
+1173 NTE
-1180 YLTVIDKVKEIGAV
+1180 
-1194 ELKENT
+1194 
-1200 AVVVLKINLWDGK
+1200 
-1213 QQIHEGFGEVTV
+1213 VT
-1225 TIDLPEELKDAK
+1225 
-1237 AVEVFRVEEDALIP
+1237 
-1251 CNAKIV
+1251 
-1257 NGKLEF
+1257 
-1263 ITNHFSTFL
+1263 
-1272 VKEKDVTTDKKP
+1272 
-1284 ENSETGNDNLN
+1284 
-1295 SDADAKEQVANVP
+1295 NVP
-1308 ATLISSNVTAAEIL
+1308 ATLISSNVTVAEIL

-1333 GKIVVEETMQ
+1333 NETVVEEAKQ
-1343 NTDEAAKEEKVPD
+1343 DKDEAAQEEKVPD

-1384 VLVFAVFAVFAGVY
+1384 VLVFAVFAGVY
-1398 VYAKQNKIV
+1398 VYAKQNKFV

>member
-69 GTSYTVKTDEWASNN
+69 GTSYIVKTDEWASNN
-84 KTSFLSYYNVTDGNV
+84 KTSFLNYYNVTDGNV
-99 LTIAQTISEVPA
+99 LTISQTISEVPA

-195 TVEELELEVLDAAF
+195 PVEELKLEVLDAAF

-352 EKVDEK
+352 EKDDEK
-358 TDENVFTASD
+358 TDENEFSASD
-368 DNYTVKVTV
+368 DNYTVVVTV

-423 EDGLNDASYTKDDE
+423 EEGLNDASYTKDDE

-821 IAANKEAWETYGS
+821 IAANKETWETYGS

-919 GEMDETVAWNE
+919 GEADETVAWNE

-1054 DTISLQILSDDD
+1054 DTISLQILSDDG
-1066 EVLFEGDATVLEG
+1066 EVLFEGDTTVLEG

-1118 LYKAGDLEA
+1118 LYKAGDLERE
-1127 KDTTVVKSVEN
+1127 DTTTETENSIVVDTPESE
-1138 ADGTTSFELTN
+1138 GETT
-1149 EAAEGIS
+1149 
-1156 LVGSAEIFETAK
+1156 
-1168 FDAEI
+1168 
-1173 LNTESEE
+1173 NTE
-1180 YLTVIDKVKEIGAV
+1180 
-1194 ELKENT
+1194 
-1200 AVVVLKINLWDGK
+1200 
-1213 QQIHEGFGEVTV
+1213 VT
-1225 TIDLPEELKDAK
+1225 
-1237 AVEVFRVEEDALIP
+1237 
-1251 CNAKIV
+1251 
-1257 NGKLEF
+1257 
-1263 ITNHFSTFL
+1263 
-1272 VKEKDVTTDKKP
+1272 
-1284 ENSETGNDNLN
+1284 
-1295 SDADAKEQVANVP
+1295 NVP

-1333 GKIVVEETMQ
+1333 GEIVVEETKQ
-1343 NTDEAAKEEKVPD
+1343 DTDEAAKEEKVPD

>member
-69 GTSYTVKTDEWASNN
+69 GTSYIVKTDEWASNN
-84 KTSFLSYYNVTDGNV
+84 KTSFLNYYNVTDGNV
-99 LTIAQTISEVPA
+99 LTISQTISEVPA

-195 TVEELELEVLDAAF
+195 PVEELELEVLDATF

-352 EKVDEK
+352 EKDDEK
-358 TDENVFTASD
+358 TDENEFSASD
-368 DNYTVKVTV
+368 DNYTVVVTV

-463 AKLQVVVPMITTKS
+463 KKLQVVVPMITTKS

-1118 LYKAGDLEA
+1118 LYKAGDLERE
-1127 KDTTVVKSVEN
+1127 DTTTETENSIVVDTPESE
-1138 ADGTTSFELTN
+1138 GETT
-1149 EAAEGIS
+1149 
-1156 LVGSAEIFETAK
+1156 
-1168 FDAEI
+1168 
-1173 LNTESEE
+1173 NTE
-1180 YLTVIDKVKEIGAV
+1180 
-1194 ELKENT
+1194 
-1200 AVVVLKINLWDGK
+1200 
-1213 QQIHEGFGEVTV
+1213 VT
-1225 TIDLPEELKDAK
+1225 
-1237 AVEVFRVEEDALIP
+1237 
-1251 CNAKIV
+1251 
-1257 NGKLEF
+1257 
-1263 ITNHFSTFL
+1263 
-1272 VKEKDVTTDKKP
+1272 
-1284 ENSETGNDNLN
+1284 
-1295 SDADAKEQVANVP
+1295 NVP
-1308 ATLISSNVTAAEIL
+1308 ATLISSNVTATEIL
-1322 ENTAEIEETAV
+1322 ENTAEIEETAA
-1333 GKIVVEETMQ
+1333 GEILVEETMQ

-1398 VYAKQNKIV
+1398 VYAKQNKFV

>member
-69 GTSYTVKTDEWASNN
+69 GTSYIVKTDEWASNN
-84 KTSFLSYYNVTDGNV
+84 KTSFLNYYNVTDGNV
-99 LTIAQTISEVPA
+99 LTISQTISEVPA

-195 TVEELELEVLDAAF
+195 PVEELELEVLDATF

-528 ITDFCK
+528 LTDFCK

-919 GEMDETVAWNE
+919 GEADETVAWNE

-1118 LYKAGDLEA
+1118 LYKAGDLERE
-1127 KDTTVVKSVEN
+1127 DTTTETENSIVVDTPESE
-1138 ADGTTSFELTN
+1138 GETT
-1149 EAAEGIS
+1149 
-1156 LVGSAEIFETAK
+1156 
-1168 FDAEI
+1168 
-1173 LNTESEE
+1173 NTE
-1180 YLTVIDKVKEIGAV
+1180 
-1194 ELKENT
+1194 
-1200 AVVVLKINLWDGK
+1200 
-1213 QQIHEGFGEVTV
+1213 VT
-1225 TIDLPEELKDAK
+1225 
-1237 AVEVFRVEEDALIP
+1237 
-1251 CNAKIV
+1251 
-1257 NGKLEF
+1257 
-1263 ITNHFSTFL
+1263 
-1272 VKEKDVTTDKKP
+1272 
-1284 ENSETGNDNLN
+1284 
-1295 SDADAKEQVANVP
+1295 NVP

-1333 GKIVVEETMQ
+1333 GEIVVEETMQ

>member
-69 GTSYTVKTDEWASNN
+69 GTSYIVKTDEWASNN
-84 KTSFLSYYNVTDGNV
+84 KTSFLNYYNVTDGNV
-99 LTIAQTISEVPA
+99 LTISQTISEVPA

-195 TVEELELEVLDAAF
+195 PVEELELEVLDATF

-352 EKVDEK
+352 EKDDEK
-358 TDENVFTASD
+358 TDENEFSASD
-368 DNYTVKVTV
+368 DNYTVVVTV

-423 EDGLNDASYTKDDE
+423 EEGLNDASYTKDDE

-801 PAWITVGDITGLS
+801 PAWITVGDITRLS
-814 GDELETQ
+814 GDALETQ
-821 IAANKEAWETYGS
+821 ISVNKEAWETYGS

-930 EEVAAIDTAVSGV
+930 EEAVAIDTAVSGV

-1118 LYKAGDLEA
+1118 LYKAGDLERE
-1127 KDTTVVKSVEN
+1127 DTTTETENSIVVDTPESE
-1138 ADGTTSFELTN
+1138 GETT
-1149 EAAEGIS
+1149 
-1156 LVGSAEIFETAK
+1156 
-1168 FDAEI
+1168 
-1173 LNTESEE
+1173 NTE
-1180 YLTVIDKVKEIGAV
+1180 
-1194 ELKENT
+1194 
-1200 AVVVLKINLWDGK
+1200 
-1213 QQIHEGFGEVTV
+1213 VT
-1225 TIDLPEELKDAK
+1225 
-1237 AVEVFRVEEDALIP
+1237 
-1251 CNAKIV
+1251 
-1257 NGKLEF
+1257 
-1263 ITNHFSTFL
+1263 
-1272 VKEKDVTTDKKP
+1272 
-1284 ENSETGNDNLN
+1284 
-1295 SDADAKEQVANVP
+1295 NVP

-1333 GKIVVEETMQ
+1333 GEIVVEETMQ